1 MNYKN
6 FYIIFLVIFI
16 SHVFTSAHELKTPR
30 NTSIITHTHP
40 EDIGWWGYK
49 EGIGEVYDTKE
60 GWTSWSDDYY
70 YLIPKERIAGATQT
84 YNCYAFAWAG
94 VTENINPNYICWVD
108 EPDNYIGD
116 GSYDEV
122 DLSSGSI
129 AYYTVKGHSLQIT
142 GGTYNGGPEV
152 ISKWGKLPLYKHR
165 LLEDCYLESSQNTKY
180 YRRSIDVPQDH
191 SSINNAI
198 SAAVY
203 GQTCV
208 VSLGNYTL
216 TGNITLSSGVTLTL
230 GSGANINFNGYYI
243 DPGCG
248 IFNINNGATVY
259 VKSSGRYY
267 NLTNSIQSA
276 INSASS
282 GMTIELLSTSYS
294 EGPSISSKSSIYL
307 FGQGPSST
315 IINNSISITNSS
327 SIIISGMRIAN
338 GVYST
343 NSQYVNV
350 YSCDFPGS
358 TLFCD
363 YGSTSSWVSASTA
376 TTGSASFAVSLYGG
390 SGYVYSANIEN
401 FDCGVFLS
409 NNASYVTGEQNTFC
423 NNGIDICAQNGAY
436 AYAASNIYSYA
447 LPNSVYGNVFTTGTN
462 GVCNLPKNIPIE
474 LAEPKS
480 WESKALKE
488 ADEKY
493 ISLLRKI
500 DEEKKKGGTDRN
512 KFSEDFN
519 SLLLDYKNIVKEE
532 NNKQVFKA
540 ALSKVGHLYKA
551 RDEKDLFADYLGNLK
566 ASVDQQFIPY
576 INRYA
581 IWNEVD
587 KNNFN
592 NSMYIADDVIKSAAG
607 DEDLLCEMIY
617 EKGIIY
623 KYYLNKAVKAG
634 EQFAEIISKHPK
646 HILAKY
652 ASMSSG
658 IKTKEP
664 FAFETSEK
672 VEVTN
677 YSIDNYPNPF
687 NPMTTIS
694 YSIPQAGYVV
704 LKVYDVL
711 GREVAELIN
720 GVKEKGRHSVM
731 FNASKYSSGF
741 YIYTIKVNDFYASK
755 KMLLTK

>member
-1 MNYKN
+1 MCIKN
-6 FYIIFLVIFI
+6 KIAFIFI
-16 SHVFTSAHELKTPR
+16 LLYIFSTIAQAQCVDTPINIQTPR
-30 NTSIITHTHP
+30 GSNVPDAWEICEFPVGSRRYYDSLYAKQWPNNIQIKLPGEQFSSSNTFNCHGYAWWYVAQGQRIWIGY
-40 EDIGWWGYK
+40 DIVGS
-49 EGIGEVYDTKE
+49 EEIF
-60 GWTSWSDDYY
+60 WS
-70 YLIPKERIAGATQT
+70 
-84 YNCYAFAWAG
+84 
-94 VTENINPNYICWVD
+94 
-108 EPDNYIGD
+108 D

-122 DLSSGSI
+122 SEAVCSKISYSGDHSAI
-129 AYYTVKGHSLQIT
+129 PSGTQDYY
-142 GGTYNGGPEV
+142 Y
-152 ISKWGKLPLYKHR
+152 SKWNHYPLMYHR
-165 LLEDCYLESSQNTKY
+165 KDRTPYGTANQFFV
-180 YRRSIDVPQDH
+180 RSIDVPQDY
-191 SSINNAI
+191 SSINSAI
-198 SAAVY
+198 GASVY

-208 VSLGNYTL
+208 VSSGNYNL
-216 TGNITLSSGVTLTL
+216 TGNITLGSGVTLTL
-230 GSGANINFNGYYI
+230 NSGANINFNGYYI
-243 DPGCG
+243 DPGSG
-248 IFNINNGATVY
+248 TFNINNGATVY

-276 INSASS
+276 INSASA
-282 GMTIELLSTSYS
+282 GMTIELLSTTYS
-294 EGPSISSKSSIYL
+294 EGSSISSKSSIYL
-307 FGQGPSST
+307 MGQGSTST

-363 YGSTSSWVSASTA
+363 YGSTSSWVSSSTA
-376 TTGSASFAVSLYGG
+376 TAGSASFAVSLYGG
-390 SGYVYSANIEN
+390 SGYVYSNNIEN

-409 NNASYVTGEQNTFC
+409 NNASYITGEQITFC
-423 NNGIDICAQNGAY
+423 NNGIDIYAQNGAY
-436 AYAASNIYSYA
+436 AYAASNIYSYG

-462 GVCNLPKNIPIE
+462 GVCSLPKMIPIE

-493 ISLLRKI
+493 LSLLRKI
-500 DEEKKKGGTDRN
+500 DEEKKKGGTDMN

-519 SLLLDYKNIVKEE
+519 SLLLDYKIIVKEE
-532 NNKQVFKA
+532 KNKQVFKA

-551 RDEKDLFADYLGNLK
+551 RDEKNLFSDYRNSLK
-566 ASVDQQFIPY
+566 TSMGQQFIPH
-576 INRYA
+576 INRYT
-581 IWNEVD
+581 IWDEID

-592 NSMYIADDVIKSAAG
+592 NSMYIADDVIKSAAD

-623 KYYLNKAVKAG
+623 KYYLKDEVKAG
-634 EQFAEIISKHPK
+634 EQFSEIISKYPK

-652 ASMSSG
+652 ASMTSG
-658 IKTKEP
+658 IKTKEQ

-672 VEVTN
+672 VAVAN

-694 YSIPQAGYVV
+694 YSLPEAGQVT
-704 LKVYDVL
+704 LKVYDLL
-711 GREVAELIN
+711 GREVVELVN
-720 GVKEKGRHSVM
+720 SSKERGKHNVI
-731 FNASKYSSGF
+731 FNASKFSSGF
-741 YIYTIKVNDFYASK
+741 YIYTIRVNDFYASK

>member
-1 MNYKN
+1 MCLKN
-6 FYIIFLVIFI
+6 KIACIVIILNIFSSI
-16 SHVFTSAHELKTPR
+16 VQAQCVDAPINIQTPR
-30 NTSIITHTHP
+30 GSNISDAWETCEFPVGMRRYYDSLYTVQWPNNIQVKLPGEQFSSSNTFNCHGYAWWYV
-40 EDIGWWGYK
+40 EQGQRVWIGFDQVGSEEIFW
-49 EGIGEVYDTKE
+49 
-60 GWTSWSDDYY
+60 
-70 YLIPKERIAGATQT
+70 
-84 YNCYAFAWAG
+84 N
-94 VTENINPNYICWVD
+94 
-108 EPDNYIGD
+108 D
-116 GSYDEV
+116 GSYDDVSEAV
-122 DLSSGSI
+122 CSKISYSGDHSAISSGTQG
-129 AYYTVKGHSLQIT
+129 YY
-142 GGTYNGGPEV
+142 Y
-152 ISKWGKLPLYKHR
+152 SKWNYYPLMYHNKNSTP
-165 LLEDCYLESSQNTKY
+165 YGSANQFFI
-180 YRRSIDVPQDH
+180 RSVDVPQDY
-191 SSINNAI
+191 SSINSAT

-208 VSLGNYTL
+208 VSSGNYTL

-230 GSGANINFNGYYI
+230 SSGANINFNGYYI
-243 DPGCG
+243 DPGSG
-248 IFNINNGATVY
+248 TFNINNGATVY
-259 VKSSGRYY
+259 VKSGGRYY

-282 GMTIELLSTSYS
+282 GMTIELLSTTYS

-623 KYYLNKAVKAG
+623 KYYLNKEVKAG

-664 FAFETSEK
+664 FAFETSGK

-694 YSIPQAGYVV
+694 YGIPQAGYVV